1 MKRSD
6 NLSKKT
12 TVTVTQKKSSTPSKK
27 SSAGSRKTSKKK
39 SSGSGSGRKKNSV
52 PRSSKP
58 AGLSL
63 SPVTAL
69 KSGKKPSHS
78 NRNIGVKASGKMVK
92 TLYAITEG
100 KEGEA
105 EHAALKQG
113 LKQIQNL
120 ANKRINKLL
129 KLEEETGATS
139 PALKKLRETGYAK
152 GVSVKGYGTDTDTLR
167 DQYKAMLEFL
177 KDKTS
182 TREGVTRNMIEIE
195 QDLRDAGWRP
205 EGEEGPV
212 KRDKEGH
219 VIWDRLN
226 PTLSADQYEKFKAL
240 AEKFY
245 DEQSK
250 YKFYLQAGNHDQ
262 DEMRARINKEIVDI
276 MDQGDLDTVLQMA
289 KDRLQVI
296 YREAAAKAFS

>member
-12 TVTVTQKKSSTPSKK
+12 TVSTSSSTRSSSSTKSAAPSK
-27 SSAGSRKTSKKK
+27 RK
-39 SSGSGSGRKKNSV
+39 SSGSGSGKGSVSKKKTV

-92 TLYAITEG
+92 TLYALTEG
-100 KEGEA
+100 KEGAE
-105 EHAALKQG
+105 EHAALKAG

-120 ANKRINKLL
+120 VNKRINKLVQ
-129 KLEEETGATS
+129 LEAETGVTS

-167 DQYKAMLEFL
+167 DHYKAMLEFL

-182 TREGVTRNMIEIE
+182 TREGVTRNMLEIE
-195 QDLRDAGWRP
+195 KELKEAGWRP
-205 EGEEGPV
+205 VGKDTDNLTVHLTAE
-212 KRDKEGH
+212 
-219 VIWDRLN
+219 
-226 PTLSADQYEKFKAL
+226 QYEKFKRL
-240 AEKFY
+240 SEYFY
-245 DEQSK
+245 SEQNK
-250 YKFYLQAGNHDQ
+250 YKFYMNSDNHDQ
-262 DEMRARINKEIVDI
+262 EELRDAINKEITRL
-276 MDQGDLDTVLQMA
+276 MDQGDLDTVMMMA
-289 KDRLQVI
+289 EERMEEI
-296 YREAAAKAFS
+296 YMQGVKELFD

>member
-12 TVTVTQKKSSTPSKK
+12 TVTISKK
-27 SSAGSRKTSKKK
+27 STAASSKRSWTGSKTGTGSKKK
-39 SSGSGSGRKKNSV
+39 SSGKRSSTKKSSV

-69 KSGKKPSHS
+69 KSSKKPSHS

-92 TLYAITEG
+92 TLYAVTEG
-100 KEGEA
+100 KEGAE
-105 EHAALKQG
+105 EHAALKAG

-120 ANKRINKLL
+120 ANKRINKLV
-129 KLEEETGATS
+129 KLEEETGVTS

-182 TREGVTRNMIEIE
+182 TREGVIRNMLDIEKE
-195 QDLRDAGWRP
+195 LKEAGWRP
-205 EGEEGPV
+205 GGKDTDDLTVHLTAE
-212 KRDKEGH
+212 
-219 VIWDRLN
+219 
-226 PTLSADQYEKFKAL
+226 QYDKFKRL
-240 AEKFY
+240 SEYFY
-245 DEQSK
+245 SEQNK
-250 YKFYLQAGNHDQ
+250 YKFYMNSGSHDQ
-262 DEMRARINKEIVDI
+262 EELRDAINKEITRL
-276 MDQGDLDTVLQMA
+276 MDQGDLDTVMMMA
-289 KDRLQVI
+289 EERMDEI
-296 YREAAAKAFS
+296 YMHGVGELFD